1 MNQANRV
8 IRGSRGRSTVTRPAR
23 GIPPISSGTSQSKTS
38 SSAATS
44 LSSHGSGEKSSS
56 SEHSRRIEAER
67 TDLQK
72 KRDELTDVQKE
83 LAPRPGHGTIGHA
96 VEVKT
101 NSFEIKNRQ
110 QNRVELF
117 QYEFRSVDFDE
128 LIKPGVTIFQS
139 FSLQI
144 FY

>member
-1 MNQANRV
+1 MT
-8 IRGSRGRSTVTRPAR
+8 IFRSFHK
-23 GIPPISSGTSQSKTS
+23 IILIQ
-38 SSAATS
+38 
-44 LSSHGSGEKSSS
+44 
-56 SEHSRRIEAER
+56 AER

-101 NSFEIKNRQ
+101 NSYEIKNRQ

-117 QYEFRSVDFDE
+117 QYEFRSLDFDE
-128 LIKPGVTIFQS
+128 LIKSGINILILLIRTN
-139 FSLQI
+139 
-144 FY
+144 

>member
-8 IRGSRGRSTVTRPAR
+8 VRGSRGRSTVTRPTR
-23 GIPPISSGTSQSKTS
+23 GIPPISSATSQSKTS
-38 SSAATS
+38 SSAAT
-44 LSSHGSGEKSSS
+44 LSSDKSGEKSSS

-128 LIKPGVTIFQS
+128 LIKPGINIF
-139 FSLQI
+139 
-144 FY
+144 